1 MCLKYFDENEL
12 KRWFND
18 DGDNTHR
25 INYNLNEESLVL
37 DIGGYTGYW
46 TEKIYEKY
54 KCKIHIYEPVNEYYK
69 KISEKFKQINNIKV
83 YNCGVSNINTQS
95 FIIHNEASSSLFIDG
110 NSKEKIELK
119 DINLII
125 GDLLVDQIDL
135 IKINIEGSEYDLL
148 ESISDYNIYKVKN
161 FQIQFHKIGDN
172 FEEKRNSIR
181 SRLSKTHKITYN
193 YEFVW
198 ENWEKI

>member
-1 MCLKYFDENEL
+1 MCLKYFDEKEL
-12 KRWFND
+12 KRWFDD

-25 INYNLNEESLVL
+25 INYDINEKSIVL
-37 DIGGYTGYW
+37 DIGGYTGHW
-46 TEKIYEKY
+46 SEKIHEKY
-54 KCKIHIYEPVNEYYK
+54 KCKIHIYEPVNEYFN
-69 KISEKFKQINNIKV
+69 KICYKFKQNNNIKV
-83 YNCGVSNINTQS
+83 YNYGASNKNTNT
-95 FIIHNEASSSLFIDG
+95 FITHNEASSSLFIEG
-110 NSKEKIELK
+110 NSREKIELK

-125 GDLLVDQIDL
+125 DELLVEKIDL
-135 IKINIEGSEYDLL
+135 IKINIEGSEYELL